1 MNTVLLSGTVVYKSD
16 SFINGKRTVEVKIRT
31 EEYSVET
38 GEVMKSVIPVTFSGK
53 LASRMPEVRYCD
65 VVDVQAK
72 LRYYGGG
79 VVVQGIY
86 ISRVFHGGEL
96 VVANDKF

>member
-16 SFINGKRTVEVKIRT
+16 SLINGKRTVEVKIRT

-38 GEVMKSVIPVTFSGK
+38 GGVMKSVIPVTFSGK
-53 LASRMPEVRYCD
+53 SALRIPDVKYCD

-72 LRYYGGG
+72 LRFYGGG

-86 ISRVFHGGEL
+86 ISRVFHGGEA
-96 VVANDKF
+96 VVADDNF